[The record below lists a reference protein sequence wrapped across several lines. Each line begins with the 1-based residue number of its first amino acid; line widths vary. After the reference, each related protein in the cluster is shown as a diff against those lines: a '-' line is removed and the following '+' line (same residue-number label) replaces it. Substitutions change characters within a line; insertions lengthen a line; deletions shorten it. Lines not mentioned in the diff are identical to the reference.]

1 MAGRGFGGGGGGGR
15 AVRGKGKAGGPVVC
29 VGEALVDCISRQPA
43 AAVAAVPEGGWEPQP
58 GGAPANVAAGV
69 AKLGHAA
76 AFVGGLGRD
85 AAGERLT
92 AELEA
97 QVRRP
102 RAERWR
108 KRNRPFSARRVLT
121 ADRG

>member
-1 MAGRGFGGGGGGGR
+1 MAGRGFGGGGGGR
-15 AVRGKGKAGGPVVC
+15 AARGKAGGPVVC

-76 AFVGGLGRD
+76 AFVGGLGCD
-85 AAGERLT
+85 EAGERLA

-97 QVRRP
+97 QVRP
-102 RAERWR
+102 APERGR
-108 KRNRPFSARRVLT
+108 KRERRLT
-121 ADRG
+121 RG